1 MAGSLIR
8 LLSPPFHN
16 QPSIFTN
23 AVLRLFHLFGNL
35 LTGRKMSS
43 MTPDKAGHKW
53 IWCWLFFPPEH
64 SAAPRSRLMRE
75 ARGLAFRV
83 DSVHRHGRL
92 QVVAVVWRRVVQ
104 AVVVELVT
112 QERGGLGRGVQL
124 QVLVVVSHVHPGR
137 QGVIGARRVFTV
149 FLWAHGAVT

>member
-1 MAGSLIR
+1 MDLMLALLPSRTFGSSQI
-8 LLSPPFHN
+8 PP
-16 QPSIFTN
+16 S
-23 AVLRLFHLFGNL
+23 
-35 LTGRKMSS
+35 
-43 MTPDKAGHKW
+43 
-53 IWCWLFFPPEH
+53 E
-64 SAAPRSRLMRE
+64 E